1 MTEIE
6 ISAAACEGYLAAV
19 ADTLADAGYQLPALP
34 AAPYV
39 FDPDEVQGGAVTLP
53 TALPDS
59 DALRLIWREDAGW
72 LAGYP
77 REDGGTDCLTEL
89 WLDAVPPPWRVVRA
103 VQAIAKTGD
112 LSAGITEDRA
122 DWPIGL
128 LPLYEPDA
136 AGLVQAAADEMRA
149 RAARISGRRPEPAEP
164 DGTIAEHVRPI
175 VAAVWNKVRPRVDE
189 QRAALDQFRAA
200 MREEARPN
208 RAELRLVVDAAAT
221 VEEKRPLWVAESP
234 ALRTLLTSIPQLA
247 ECLRTQDALLDNDP
261 NMVRLAAMARS
272 AIREH
277 DRLAEELDAVTAERD
292 DLAKRLTEPRIR
304 ALEEVGERYP
314 EARDWHIANESARAT
329 RTAAGQGQTE
339 RHAELMARALDEIES
354 IGERPAR
361 DGGDQ

>member
-1 MTEIE
+1 MTIE
-6 ISAAACEGYLAAV
+6 ISAEACEGYLAAV
-19 ADTLADAGYQLPALP
+19 ADTLADAGYDLPAPP

-39 FDPDEVQGGAVTLP
+39 FDPDEVQGGAITLP

-59 DALRLIWREDAGW
+59 DALRLIWRENTGW

-89 WLDAVPPPWRVVRA
+89 WLDVAPPPWRIVRA

-122 DWPIGL
+122 DWPIEL
-128 LPLYEPDA
+128 LPLYEPAA

-175 VAAVWNKVRPRVDE
+175 VAAVWAKVRTRVDE
-189 QRAALDQFRAA
+189 QRAALRQFRAA

-208 RAELRLVVDAAAT
+208 RTELRLLVDAAKT

-234 ALRTLLTSIPQLA
+234 ALRTLLTGIPQLA
-247 ECLRTQDALLDNDP
+247 ECLRTQDALLDDDP
-261 NMVRLAAMARS
+261 DMVRLAAMARS
-272 AIREH
+272 AIREQE
-277 DRLAEELDAVTAERD
+277 RLAAELDAVTAERN
-292 DLAKRLTEPRIR
+292 DLAKRLAEPRIR
-304 ALEEVGERYP
+304 ALEAVGERYS
-314 EARDWHIANESARAT
+314 EARDWHIANEAAKAT
-329 RTAAGQGQTE
+329 RTAADQGQTD

-354 IGERPAR
+354 IGEPGREEA
-361 DGGDQ
+361 GQ